1 MHPND
6 AAYINQ
12 DRGSLPEDTRE
23 QDSESNKS
31 SIERNEDDEDKL
43 DDSSEDEDKNK
54 SDSENEESDNDED
67 KSKRSSTSASRK
79 SSSSS
84 QEDEVNRK
92 QDEKTDKNKP
102 PSDDI
107 AAEVADNLTYE
118 EKVKKAFVGDLDF
131 SYSEKVKIVRIF
143 TSSTFTGTHLEP
155 FFTLIKTMFIF
166 QKFLNARK
174 KSIQNTRHA
183 HIYFTEDIVTFRNLS
198 KRHARYLFSD
208 SVARFFKEWDS
219 FPRI

>member
-1 MHPND
+1 MHPNE
-6 AAYINQ
+6 AADVNQ
-12 DRGSLPEDTRE
+12 DRKSLPEDTKE

-43 DDSSEDEDKNK
+43 DDSSED
-54 SDSENEESDNDED
+54 DSEKEEGDNDDYEAEK

-84 QEDEVNRK
+84 EEDEVNRK
-92 QDEKTDKNKP
+92 QDEKTDENKP

-107 AAEVADNLTYE
+107 VAEVADNLTYE

-131 SYSEKVKIVRIF
+131 SYPEKVKIVRIF

-155 FFTLIKTMFIF
+155 FFTLIKPC
-166 QKFLNARK
+166 
-174 KSIQNTRHA
+174 S
-183 HIYFTEDIVTFRNLS
+183 
-198 KRHARYLFSD
+198 
-208 SVARFFKEWDS
+208 FFKS
-219 FPRI
+219 S